1 MRNKKAIFAIL
12 ACALC
17 SCQAPVVETSSE
29 ASVSSEARVYEAFG
43 SYTAQQVEEICR
55 TYAERIGSST
65 TDEYYLKYDFGTY
78 GNMHVNA
85 LKHESPD
92 FADFCMVKRY
102 SVAGYH
108 ICDFPYPSYNMNVW
122 IEGEGSFD
130 LEELY
135 LQKKITDENIKSIMA
150 KAEELRIREHKTFD
164 TKAEYFRFSF
174 TWGSV
179 GDSYN
184 SETGLIT
191 RVGLHNKYT
200 ASFTYPNL
208 DELYEKVKALD
219 IYSYA
224 DVFYPYLQYGGIR
237 PYQSPV
243 LSYTIEI
250 GNKRITG
257 DQCVYRGYGV
267 PENTTPQGKK
277 FLDLVFEIEDT
288 IENSDEWKSII
299 IPEDDQIRLC

>member
-17 SCQAPVVETSSE
+17 SCQAPVVGASSE

-65 TDEYYLKYDFGTY
+65 PDEYYLKYDFGTY

-108 ICDFPYPSYNMNVW
+108 ICDFPYLSYNMNVW

-130 LEELY
+130 LETLY
-135 LQKKITDENIKSIMA
+135 LQRKITDENIRSIMA